1 MSNHQTPGFP
11 RTTLGFATLA
21 ILAVAVLPGVTQ
33 ADATEGAPS
42 RPNILFVTVDTLRP
56 DRLSING
63 YHRPT
68 SPNIDRL
75 MSKSLRFDQARTV
88 EPLTGPALCSMF
100 TSTYPHEHGASRN
113 GLRMRTGLASLP
125 KTLQAY
131 GYRTAAYVGSW
142 TLKDKNTG
150 LAEHFEEYETVL
162 TRRRWYLFR
171 SEATADDL
179 TEVSTAWLADHLR
192 QAADQ
197 PFFLWVHYI
206 DPHWPYRLHDDQAE
220 RLGLD
225 RTQNVPPEDRY
236 DTEVA
241 VVDAAIGRLLE
252 ALDRWS
258 MTHNTI
264 VVFGSDHGESLGEH
278 GYWGHG
284 RHLYEHTLLIPM
296 SISWPG
302 RLKPQ
307 VIDAPALITDLAPT
321 ILNLLG
327 RTAPPG
333 FTGYDWTAVLDGAT
347 PPERITYHEAH
358 RGAVISRHDSDLAR
372 RTGLLAVGVVAAQ
385 RKEVFRPANGER
397 LVFDLTTDPAELESL
412 AGRKEMPTEGLS
424 QWLRVVT
431 DSLAQFDDTPPQPL
445 DEESIEQL
453 RSLGY
458 VD

>member
-1 MSNHQTPGFP
+1 MSIRKTPGFP
-11 RTTLGFATLA
+11 RTALGSATLA
-21 ILAVAVLPGVTQ
+21 ILAVAVMPGATQ
-33 ADATEGAPS
+33 ADATAGYAAS
-42 RPNILFVTVDTLRP
+42 PNILFVTVDTLRP

-75 MSKSLRFDQARTV
+75 MSKSIRFDQARTV

-125 KTLQAY
+125 KTLQAH

-150 LAEHFEEYETVL
+150 LAEHFEEYESVL

-171 SEATADDL
+171 SEATAEDL
-179 TEVSTAWLADHLR
+179 TELSTTWLSDHMR

-206 DPHWPYRLHDDQAE
+206 DPHWPYRLDNDHAE
-220 RLGLD
+220 RLGID
-225 RTQNVPPEDRY
+225 RTQNVPAEDRY
-236 DTEVA
+236 DTEIAVA
-241 VVDAAIGRLLE
+241 DSAIGQLLE

-258 MTHNTI
+258 LTHNTI
-264 VVFGSDHGESLGEH
+264 VVFASDHGESLGEH
-278 GYWGHG
+278 NYWGHG
-284 RHLYEHTLLIPM
+284 RNLYEPSLLIPM

-302 RLKPQ
+302 RLEPQ
-307 VIDAPALITDLAPT
+307 VIEAPALITDLAPT
-321 ILNLLG
+321 VLRLVG
-327 RTAPPG
+327 QSAPPG
-333 FTGYDWTAVLDGAT
+333 FTGYDWNAALDGAT
-347 PPERITYHEAH
+347 PPDRITYHEAH
-358 RGAVISRHDSDLAR
+358 KGAVVSRHDSDLAR
-372 RTGLLAVGVVAAQ
+372 RTGLLAVGVVAGQ
-385 RKEVFRPANGER
+385 RKEVFRPGSGER
-397 LVFDLTTDPAELESL
+397 LVFDLATDPTELESL
-412 AGRKEMPTEGLS
+412 TGRKEQPTEGLS
-424 QWLRVVT
+424 EWLRVVT
-431 DSLAQFDDTPPQPL
+431 NSLAQFDDTLPQPL